1 MRLSRL
7 QIKNFRNFK
16 SLDVELGLHLVI
28 VGENRVGKSN
38 LIHALRL
45 ILDPSLPDS
54 QRQLRIEDFWDGS
67 KPLTEDSKI
76 TVLVELSDFEDS
88 AKHIALLS
96 DYLVQSKPMVAR
108 LTYTMFPKK
117 GLSGPPQKD
126 SDFDFAVYG
135 GSRSEK
141 LITNEVRKRLPI
153 DVLHA
158 LRDADADLSN
168 WRRSPLRPLLDELVG
183 SMNQQTMDELS
194 QAANSISDTI
204 TNLHDVE
211 QLNRRIVSMLKLLAG
226 EQHSPDTILSF
237 IPTEA
242 DRLVRALQVFIDGG
256 MRSISESS
264 LGSSNLIYLALK
276 LLALEQEIKE
286 KVRDHGFL
294 AIEEPEAHLHPH
306 VQRRVF
312 RSFLA
317 PRQHQGSNANVVANR
332 TIILTTH
339 SPHIASVTPL
349 DSLVLLRSHSTPVE
363 TVAHTTKN
371 AGMTQKDVNDVE
383 RYLDVTRGEILFSK
397 GVILVEGEAEQY
409 IVPCLARLIGYDLD
423 ELGISVCSVA
433 GTNFAPY
440 VKLLSK
446 KSLSIPFSIITDE
459 DPVEGKKP
467 LAWKRVFDVLKIIGK
482 HQDPAINETNLF
494 RVADKNG
501 VFVTPT
507 TLEIALFRCGR
518 HVSMMRALREL
529 TTNNKAKD
537 RATKW
542 QNSPSSVDEVQLI
555 KDIEEIGK
563 GRYAQRLVT
572 LMVNNRIPQSI
583 KKAIAF
589 VANRSS
595 NHGK

>member
-1 MRLSRL
+1 MMPSLFRNPSKTLSKATAMRLSRL
-7 QIKNFRNFK
+7 QINNFRNFK
-16 SLDVELGLHLVI
+16 LLDVELGSHLVI
-28 VGENRVGKSN
+28 VGENRVGKSH

-45 ILDPSLPDS
+45 ILDPTLSDSL
-54 QRQLRIEDFWDGS
+54 RQLRIEDFWDGC
-67 KPLTEDSKI
+67 KPLTMDSRI
-76 TVLVELSDFEDS
+76 SVLVEFTDFEDS
-88 AKHIALLS
+88 PKHIALLS
-96 DYLVQSKPMVAR
+96 DYLVQANPMIAR
-108 LTYTMFPKK
+108 LTYWLFARQ
-117 GLSGPPQKD
+117 GLAEPPQKD
-126 SDFDFAVYG
+126 SDFDFAVFG
-135 GSRSEK
+135 GSRSER
-141 LITNEVRKRLPI
+141 LITNEVRKRLPL

-194 QAANSISDTI
+194 EAANSIRDTI
-204 TNLHDVE
+204 TGLDDVDK
-211 QLNRRIVSMLKLLAG
+211 LNRRIVEMLWSLAG
-226 EQHSPDTILSF
+226 EQHSPDTVLSF

-256 MRSISESS
+256 MRSISEAS

-286 KVRDHGFL
+286 KIRDHGFL

-317 PRQHQGSNANVVANR
+317 PRTHQGSNSNVAANR

-349 DSLVLLRSHSTPVE
+349 DSLVLLRSHSTPIE

-371 AGMTQKDVNDVE
+371 SGMTEREVKDIE

-409 IVPCLARLIGYDLD
+409 IVPRLAALTGYDLD

-433 GTNFAPY
+433 GTNFASY

-446 KSLSIPFSIITDE
+446 KSLNIPFSIITDE
-459 DPVEGKKP
+459 DPVEGGKP
-467 LAWKRVFDVLKIIGK
+467 LARTRVF
-482 HQDPAINETNLF
+482 NLLRHLGILQSPTTESAKLF
-494 RVADKNG
+494 KNAESHG
-501 VFVTPT
+501 IFVTPA
-507 TLEIALFRCGR
+507 TLEIALFKCGR
-518 HVSMMRALREL
+518 HKSMMGALKEL
-529 TTNNKAKD
+529 TTNEKAKE
-537 RATKW
+537 RATGW
-542 QNSPSSVDEVQLI
+542 QTSPESVDGSQLI
-555 KDIEEIGK
+555 KDIEEVGK
-563 GRYAQRLVT
+563 GRYPL
-572 LMVNNRIPQSI
+572 
-583 KKAIAF
+583 
-589 VANRSS
+589 
-595 NHGK
+595 

>member
-1 MRLSRL
+1 
-7 QIKNFRNFK
+7 
-16 SLDVELGLHLVI
+16 
-28 VGENRVGKSN
+28 
-38 LIHALRL
+38 L

-67 KPLTEDSKI
+67 KPLAEDSKI
-76 TVLVELSDFEDS
+76 TVLVELTDFGDS

-96 DYLVQSKPMVAR
+96 DYLVQAEPMVAR

-117 GLSGPPQKD
+117 GLGEPPQKD

-135 GSRSEK
+135 GSRSER
-141 LITNEVRKRLPI
+141 LITNEVRKRLPL

-168 WRRSPLRPLLDELVG
+168 WRRSPLKPLLDELVG
-183 SMNQQTMDELS
+183 SMNQQTTDELS
-194 QAANSISDTI
+194 QAASSIRDTI
-204 TNLHDVE
+204 TGLPDVE
-211 QLNRRIVSMLKLLAG
+211 QLNRRISSMLELLAG
-226 EQHSPDTILSF
+226 KQQSPDTVLSF

-286 KVRDHGFL
+286 KIRDHGFL

-349 DSLVLLRSHSTPVE
+349 DSLVLLRSHSTPIE
-363 TVAHTTKN
+363 TVARTTKN
-371 AGMTQKDVNDVE
+371 SGMNPKEVNDIE

-409 IVPCLARLIGYDLD
+409 IVPRLASLIGFDLD

-440 VKLLSK
+440 AKLLSE

-459 DPVEGKKP
+459 DPISGKKP
-467 LAWKRVFDVLKIIGK
+467 LAWKRVFNLMKILGK
-482 HQDPAINETNLF
+482 HQNPSVNTVKLF
-494 RVADKNG
+494 SEAEKFG
-501 VFVTPT
+501 IFITAK
-507 TLEIALFRCGR
+507 TLEVALFKCGR
-518 HVSMMRALREL
+518 HKSMMDALKEL
-529 TTNNKAKD
+529 TTNQKIQE
-537 RATKW
+537 RATGWKA
-542 QNSPSSVDEVQLI
+542 SPDSLDEEQLI
-555 KDIEEIGK
+555 KDIEEVGK
-563 GRYAQRLVT
+563 GRYAQRLAS
-572 LMVNNRIPQSI
+572 LMANKCVPQSI

-589 VANRSS
+589 VAERNS
-595 NHGK
+595 NHGQ